1 MGVVVLNCTTLAD
14 VAKFIK
20 TGMPLVEKCVTVD
33 GSAVCQPKNV
43 IVPVGTPLKDVF
55 DFCGGFKKPPKKVL
69 YGGPMMGIA
78 VPDLDVPILKN
89 TNAVLAFAEEDAVL
103 PKSTACI
110 RCGRCIAHCPL
121 KLMPAEIESAYKA
134 KDFELLG
141 ELKVNIC
148 MECGCC
154 AFVCPAR
161 RPLVQVNKLAKAG
174 MRDYQKQQ
182 KELAEK
188 QKAREEAKKQ
198 KENTTNG

>member
-1 MGVVVLNCTTLAD
+1 
-14 VAKFIK
+14 
-20 TGMPLVEKCVTVD
+20 
-33 GSAVCQPKNV
+33 
-43 IVPVGTPLKDVF
+43 
-55 DFCGGFKKPPKKVL
+55 
-69 YGGPMMGIA
+69 
-78 VPDLDVPILKN
+78 
-89 TNAVLAFAEEDAVL
+89 
-103 PKSTACI
+103 
-110 RCGRCIAHCPL
+110 
-121 KLMPAEIESAYKA
+121 MPAEIESAYKA

-174 MRDYQKQQ
+174 LRDYQKQQ